1 MSDVPVDLRFSH
13 DLLWT
18 RFDSGTGVVRVG
30 ATVVAQQALNR
41 RFAGLM
47 AAPACRHLAGA

>member
-13 DLLWT
+13 DLLWA
-18 RFDSGTGVVRVG
+18 RFDSGTGVVGVG
-30 ATVVAQQALNR
+30 ATVVAQQALNP